1 MSLIHLA
8 LDEPPSPVGP
18 SEGAGFSIRAVAR
31 LIDMV
36 THIAVGIG
44 TGLFFGIVI
53 GIAAA
58 VLGGDT
64 HAVFAKVGTTPP
76 LGYLASLVGAVW
88 YVGWQKMRESPKR
101 QRIGDG
107 WANTVVVH
115 MKTIAAPDR
124 PSGLRFVGALGLGLA
139 GDSGILF
146 LEMMSRLL

>member
-88 YVGWQKMRESPKR
+88 YVGWQKMIHGSTPGKR
-101 QRIGDG
+101 
-107 WANTVVVH
+107 
-115 MKTIAAPDR
+115 
-124 PSGLRFVGALGLGLA
+124 LRFVGALGLGLA